1 MSYDHFDN
9 ASSDVKYLA
18 CIVLPLLTEPVTL
31 DIQRSTD
38 DRGTLLTVSVTKAD
52 IGRIIGKGGETARSI
67 RRLMHQFGS
76 MTDERL
82 SVKINEPTV

>member
-1 MSYDHFDN
+1 MTD
-9 ASSDVKYLA
+9 AQYL
-18 CIVLPLLTEPVTL
+18 IDIIRPLLTDPDSLNVERT
-31 DIQRSTD
+31 TD
-38 DRGTLLTVSVTKAD
+38 DRGTLLTVSVSKAD

>member
-1 MSYDHFDN
+1 MT
-9 ASSDVKYLA
+9 DVQYL
-18 CIVLPLLTEPVTL
+18 IDIIRPLLTDPDSLNVERT
-31 DIQRSTD
+31 TD

-52 IGRIIGKGGETARSI
+52 IGRIIGKAGETARSI

>member
-1 MSYDHFDN
+1 MQN
-9 ASSDVKYLA
+9 AANYLVE
-18 CIVLPLLTEPVTL
+18 IIRPLLTEPEGFVVVPT
-31 DIQRSTD
+31 TD
-38 DRGTLLTVSVTKAD
+38 DRGVLLTVNVAKAD

-82 SVKINEPTV
+82 SVKINEPTA